1 MIGTYMSNYLKILLV
16 VGISTVLMA
25 CGPSAAERYADQ
37 LKTANRIVS
46 QSVDDLAYH
55 LRQGRITNALILKN
69 YANSISTNNPEMRGL
84 ANALKVNGTIKGPAY
99 QSLVTRSS
107 EAKKVA
113 DGFAAIKGDVK
124 AQFID
129 QANELNAI
137 NTAAAPGNFNLMLS
151 DPINVLAGLSNG
163 KLSKVE
169 DGVEGE
175 APKDSTPGS
184 ELVGNPNYGRWNENS
199 SGSSVWAFYGQYA
212 FMSRLFSRPVSY
224 GRWSDNRTPS
234 YYSDRGRHH
243 YTSKQQATNSNNA
256 FTRER
261 KNFQS
266 KGKTFSS
273 PYSKNTTLKSS
284 IKSPSKFQSS
294 YSSNTRS
301 SNSSSYNSS
310 YGNKPTSNKSGFN
323 SSYGSRSGFSSSRS
337 YSSGGK

>member
-1 MIGTYMSNYLKILLV
+1 VIGTYMSNYLKILLV

-25 CGPSAAERYADQ
+25 CGPSAAEKYADQ
-37 LKTANRIVS
+37 LKTANRIVN

-55 LRQGRITNALILKN
+55 LGQSRIPNALILN
-69 YANSISTNNPEMRGL
+69 SYADSISTNNPEMRGL
-84 ANALKVNGTIKGPAY
+84 ANALKVNGTVKGPAY
-99 QSLVTRSS
+99 QSLVTRLS
-107 EAKKVA
+107 ETKKVA

-124 AQFID
+124 AQFFD
-129 QANELNAI
+129 QAGELNAI

-175 APKDSTPGS
+175 APKGTTPGS

-199 SGSSVWAFYGQYA
+199 SGSSFWAFYGQYA
-212 FMSRLFSRPVSY
+212 FMSRLFSSPVSY

-234 YYSDRGRHH
+234 YYSDRGRAH

-294 YSSNTRS
+294 YNSNTRS
-301 SNSSSYNSS
+301 SNSS
-310 YGNKPTSNKSGFN
+310 YGNRPTSNKSAFS
-323 SSYGSRSGFSSSRS
+323 SSYGSRSGSSSSRS